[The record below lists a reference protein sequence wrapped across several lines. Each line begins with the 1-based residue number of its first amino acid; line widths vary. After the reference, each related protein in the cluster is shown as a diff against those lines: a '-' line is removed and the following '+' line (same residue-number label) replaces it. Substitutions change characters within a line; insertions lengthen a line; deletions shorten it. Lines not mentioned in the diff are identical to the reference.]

1 MKKCK
6 KHPACIFEG
15 EGYHEGCYM
24 HGIVDACT
32 NERQQLFRDGHLA
45 YASPRLMTK
54 EEAELHDQRQHEINV
69 ARLSRDDSG
78 GGWFFAGLIIGMM
91 LLWMIIK

>member
-1 MKKCK
+1 MKNCK
-6 KHPACIFEG
+6 KHQACIFEG
-15 EGYHEGCYM
+15 EGEHEGCYM
-24 HGIVDACT
+24 HGVVDACT
-32 NERQQLFRDGHLA
+32 NERQQLFKDGHLA
-45 YASPRLMTK
+45 YASGRMMTQDD
-54 EEAELHDQRQHEINV
+54 EEKQRQHELRV